1 MTKSRITTMQPEK
14 KDIESRQDIELL
26 LSHFYKKAFA
36 DDTIGHFFTEV
47 VPLDL
52 SIHIPVIADFW
63 ESLLLGTRGYRKNV
77 MEVHQHIHSLSA
89 IIKQHLDQWVKLFTE
104 TVDERYAGP
113 RANLMKQRARSIA
126 TLMDLKLN
134 HPSIG
139 PSGDKN

>member
-1 MTKSRITTMQPEK
+1 MALPQPGEVFLPPSR
-14 KDIESRQDIELL
+14 RQAPGYGREI
-26 LSHFYKKAFA
+26 HFRVRSPNA
-36 DDTIGHFFTEV
+36 
-47 VPLDL
+47 
-52 SIHIPVIADFW
+52 VIAAFW

-89 IIKQHLDQWVKLFTE
+89 IKKQHLDQWVKLFTE